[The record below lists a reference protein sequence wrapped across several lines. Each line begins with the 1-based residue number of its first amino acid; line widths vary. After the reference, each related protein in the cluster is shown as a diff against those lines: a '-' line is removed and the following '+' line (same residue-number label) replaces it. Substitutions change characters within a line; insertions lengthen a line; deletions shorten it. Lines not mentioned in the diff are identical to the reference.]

1 MVERIH
7 IVRAPFVRRSKDKIY
22 LSCLAMATVFYI
34 SITVISFIYRVTELR
49 PSDGRCHF
57 GIREIASFPT
67 LAANLFTNLVLTG
80 IFFYLLRPVV
90 KVHSAH
96 SIPAPTVP
104 TTKPKFWGPRPNESA
119 VQRNIRTLLWK
130 SIFASLLLEIPLA
143 ANMIQFI
150 ITKGEELGMICLVI
164 CMVDGM
170 SLRSFQIVRQL
181 TRSSVLGLYGSVLV
195 DFWFISGRRTLFNA
209 FPGFLQ
215 RHTSEAKRCLES
227 HRKGC
232 NQKHRSYQGP

>member
-22 LSCLAMATVFYI
+22 LSCLAMAGVFYI

-104 TTKPKFWGPRPNESA
+104 TTKHKFWGPRPNESA

-170 SLRSFQIVRQL
+170 SLRSLPDRAAANEKQCFGIV
-181 TRSSVLGLYGSVLV
+181 
-195 DFWFISGRRTLFNA
+195 WFCIG
-209 FPGFLQ
+209 
-215 RHTSEAKRCLES
+215 
-227 HRKGC
+227 
-232 NQKHRSYQGP
+232 

>member
-22 LSCLAMATVFYI
+22 LSCLAMAAVFYI
-34 SITVISFIYRVTELR
+34 SIIVVSFKYRVTNLKS
-49 PSDGRCHF
+49 SDGRCHF
-57 GIREIASFPT
+57 GIRDVASFPT

-90 KVHSAH
+90 KLHSSS
-96 SIPAPTVP
+96 SIPAPSSPQSNKT
-104 TTKPKFWGPRPNESA
+104 FWGPRPNESV
-119 VQRNIRTLLWK
+119 VQCNIRTLLWK
-130 SIFASLLLEIPLA
+130 SIVASLLLEIPLA

-170 SLRSFQIVRQL
+170 SPDCFKLC
-181 TRSSVLGLYGSVLV
+181 GG
-195 DFWFISGRRTLFNA
+195 
-209 FPGFLQ
+209 
-215 RHTSEAKRCLES
+215 
-227 HRKGC
+227 
-232 NQKHRSYQGP
+232 